1 MLPATTDDE
10 AEPNGEGIC
19 IPKGFDWYISSYL
32 AYINLKKKI
41 ENNKVKHQ
49 NSFCRMAI
57 RKQKQSNKYLLLNS
71 NLKTDMQTI
80 TSKVDKLLWN
90 IYTPKAVTM
99 LTAM

>member
-1 MLPATTDDE
+1 
-10 AEPNGEGIC
+10 
-19 IPKGFDWYISSYL
+19 
-32 AYINLKKKI
+32 
-41 ENNKVKHQ
+41 
-49 NSFCRMAI
+49 MAI

-80 TSKVDKLLWN
+80 TSKVDKLMWN